1 MPTHEYL
8 SVTTLSAYLQR
19 KFDQDP
25 YLGRVY
31 LTGELSNFRLRPGH
45 QYFSLKDDHAKISAV
60 MFKSAFSKLKFT
72 PESGMKVL
80 VVGRVTMYAAS
91 GQYQIVIEHMEPDG
105 VGAFYQ
111 AYEQLKAKLEKAGAF
126 AQNQRPL
133 RQFPT
138 KVAVITSPSGAVIQ
152 DIRTTVARRYPG
164 LQLTLYP
171 AVVQGDG
178 SAKDLVRQL
187 HRVAENG
194 DYDAVIIGRG
204 GGSIEDL
211 WPFNDETVAQAV
223 LEMPM
228 PVVSSV
234 GHETDTTIVD
244 FVADHR
250 AATPTAAAEL
260 VTPVTLV
267 DALNGIAQYRS
278 RITAAMQNRL
288 MALQERLARSQKSVV
303 LTQPNRLY
311 DQYVQQVDQLRTRL
325 NQVMQSQLDVLA
337 HRVSLCRTA
346 LAPRNLQLRL
356 NAQTQVV
363 QQLRQRL
370 KQATAVQLA
379 NKRQA
384 MQSAVAGLD
393 HLSPLKILG
402 RGYTYVTDEN
412 GKMLKATADYQVD
425 SAVTIHTQDGEIAA
439 QVLNA
444 KENNANG

>member
-25 YLGRVY
+25 YLNRVY

-60 MFKSAFSKLKFT
+60 MFKSAFGKLKFT

-80 VVGRVTMYAAS
+80 VVGRVTLYAAS

-133 RQFPT
+133 RQFPNR
-138 KVAVITSPSGAVIQ
+138 VAVITSPSGAVIQ

-187 HRVAENG
+187 HRVADQG

-223 LEMPM
+223 LAMPM

-278 RITAAMQNRL
+278 RITSAMQNRL
-288 MALQERLARSQKSVV
+288 AALQERLARSQNSVV

-311 DQYVQQVDQLRTRL
+311 DQYVQQVDQLTTRL
-325 NQVMQSQLDVLA
+325 HQVMQNQLDLLA
-337 HRVSLCRTA
+337 HRVSLCRAA

-356 NAQTQVV
+356 NAQAQVV
-363 QQLRQRL
+363 HQLRQRL
-370 KQATAVQLA
+370 NQATAVELA
-379 NKRQA
+379 NKQQA
-384 MQSAVAGLD
+384 MQAAVAGLD

-402 RGYTYVTDEN
+402 RGYTYVTDVN
-412 GKMLKATADYQVD
+412 GKMLKATADYQSD
-425 SAVTIHTQDGEIAA
+425 AAITIHTQDGEVAA
-439 QVLNA
+439 RVLQA

>member
-60 MFKSAFSKLKFT
+60 MFNSAFSKLKFT

-187 HRVAENG
+187 HRVAEHG

-288 MALQERLARSQKSVV
+288 TALQERLARSQNSVV

-325 NQVMQSQLDVLA
+325 NQVMQNQLDVLA

-346 LAPRNLQLRL
+346 LAPRNLELRL

-370 KQATAVQLA
+370 NQATTVELA

-425 SAVTIHTQDGEIAA
+425 SAVTIHTQDGEVAA
-439 QVLNA
+439 RVLNA

>member
-425 SAVTIHTQDGEIAA
+425 SAVTIHTQDGEVAA

>member
-288 MALQERLARSQKSVV
+288 TALQERLARSQKSVV